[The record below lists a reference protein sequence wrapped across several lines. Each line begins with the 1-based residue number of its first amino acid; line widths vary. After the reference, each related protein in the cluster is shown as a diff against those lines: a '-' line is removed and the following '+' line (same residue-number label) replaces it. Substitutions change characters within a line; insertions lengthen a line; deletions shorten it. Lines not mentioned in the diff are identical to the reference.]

1 MVRQDPEPKV
11 ITTVHDFPVAAF
23 GTATTLTGGTSITVN
38 AFTNQFNNEQCTF
51 YGYAVDVM
59 ALDAN
64 GNQLTTATTTSP
76 YFYAYQSAAGT
87 SVTGTFT
94 DFDVNF
100 FVGGNTIPSDDIST
114 QRLLMP
120 KSMHQQRY
128 ISFPSPILVLY
139 QQPIQVMV
147 QNNVAIAGHRMT
159 AAGGAADV
167 RTVRVKITL
176 IGQSEIQKRIA

>member
-11 ITTVHDFPVAAF
+11 MTTVHDFPITAAAGVALA
-23 GTATTLTGGTSITVN
+23 GGTSITVN

-59 ALDAN
+59 ALDIN
-64 GNQLTTATTTSP
+64 GNQLNPTTTTCP
-76 YFYAYQSAAGT
+76 YYYAYQTPGGT
-87 SVTGTFT
+87 TGTFT

-100 FVGGNTIPSDDIST
+100 FVGGSTIPSDDIGT

-120 KSMHQQRY
+120 KAMHNQRY

-139 QQPIQVMV
+139 QQPLQIMV
-147 QNNVAIAGHRMT
+147 QNNVAIAPHLMV
-159 AAGGAADV
+159 AAGLDV

-176 IGQSEIQKRIA
+176 IGRNEIQKMVQ

>member
-76 YFYAYQSAAGT
+76 YF
-87 SVTGTFT
+87 
-94 DFDVNF
+94 
-100 FVGGNTIPSDDIST
+100 
-114 QRLLMP
+114 LCL
-120 KSMHQQRY
+120 
-128 ISFPSPILVLY
+128 PIRSR
-139 QQPIQVMV
+139 
-147 QNNVAIAGHRMT
+147 NKCHRHIY
-159 AAGGAADV
+159 
-167 RTVRVKITL
+167 RF
-176 IGQSEIQKRIA
+176 

>member
-1 MVRQDPEPKV
+1 MVRQDPEPK
-11 ITTVHDFPVAAF
+11 ILTTVHDFPVAAF
-23 GTATTLTGGTSITVN
+23 GTATTLAGGTSITVN

-64 GNQLTTATTTSP
+64 GNQLTVETDTSP
-76 YFYAYQSAAGT
+76 YFYQPQVTAGT
-87 SVTGTFT
+87 STTGTFT

-100 FVGGNTIPSDDIST
+100 FVGGNTIPSDDIGT
-114 QRLLMP
+114 QRLLLP
-120 KSMHQQRY
+120 KTMHQQRY
-128 ISFPSPILVLY
+128 IAFPSPILVLY
-139 QQPIQVMV
+139 QQPLQVMV

-159 AAGGAADV
+159 SAGAPSDV

-176 IGQSEIQKRIA
+176 IGQNEIQKRIA

>member
-11 ITTVHDFPVAAF
+11 ITTVHDFPVAAA
-23 GTATTLTGGTSITVN
+23 GGAALAGGTSITVN

-64 GNQLTTATTTSP
+64 GNQLTTETTTSP

-128 ISFPSPILVLY
+128 IAFPSPILVLY
-139 QQPIQVMV
+139 QQPLQVMV
-147 QNNVAIAGHRMT
+147 QNNVAIAPHLMA
-159 AAGGAADV
+159 AAGVDV

-176 IGQSEIQKRIA
+176 IGQNEIQKRIA